1 MEFARSI
8 LEIRAEKNAWDKW
21 GKWVLGGVGGVVF
34 NLVALFF

>member
-8 LEIRAEKNAWDKW
+8 LETRAEKSAWDKW
-21 GKWVLGGVGGVVF
+21 VKWVLGGVGGVVF